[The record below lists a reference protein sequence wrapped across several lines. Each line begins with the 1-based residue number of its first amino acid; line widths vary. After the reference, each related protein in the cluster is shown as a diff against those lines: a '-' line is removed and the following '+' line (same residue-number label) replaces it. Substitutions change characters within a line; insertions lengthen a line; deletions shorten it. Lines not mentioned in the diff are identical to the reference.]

1 VSHALDPFAE
11 LASAKKALRDGLAL
25 LDGGASSEL
34 DQGDTGRLTAWRE
47 ISQRIADAG
56 SPESLRQ
63 RVAPEQLQEFDE
75 ELAEMMRLNA
85 VLVAAVAEEK
95 DLLVGRLRVVRESR
109 RDLAFYS
116 AVATE
121 GERCDISG

>member
-1 VSHALDPFAE
+1 MSRVLDPFTE

-34 DQGDTGRLTAWRE
+34 GQGDTGRLTAWEE
-47 ISQRIADAG
+47 ISERITKAG
-56 SPESLRQ
+56 SPEALRE
-63 RVAPEQLQEFDE
+63 RVAPERVNEFDE

-95 DLLVGRLRVVRESR
+95 DLLADRLRVVRESR